1 MNGYFEK
8 KVAVVTGAA
17 SGIGLGLT
25 EEMLSR
31 GAKAVFMADVSQEN
45 LDRESERLNSKYEG
59 EAVPFLT
66 DVTKEEQVEKLI
78 KSARKYEGHLDF
90 VFNNAGIG
98 MTIPTEM
105 VTLEIWKK
113 VIDINLWGVIYGTYQ
128 AIPIMRE
135 QKSGHI
141 VNTASITGLVPVP
154 YQALYACA
162 KSAVKTMTES
172 LYYELFNEGLK
183 FSVVCPGNVR
193 TAIFG
198 GLTPPP
204 DSVSVEEA
212 VSYIFEK
219 MEKGDLLIVFPQ
231 KMRDFNE
238 LYRTDREKFDEFAFN
253 MAAERRENYR
263 TKGTYY

>member
-17 SGIGLGLT
+17 SGIGLGMT

-31 GAKAVFMADVSQEN
+31 GATTVFMADVNQDN
-45 LDRESERLNSKYEG
+45 LDREAKRLNSKYAG

-66 DVTKEEQVEKLI
+66 DVTKEDQVQKLI
-78 KSARKYEGHLDF
+78 MSAKKNAGHLDF

-105 VTLEIWKK
+105 VTFEIWKK
-113 VIDINLWGVIYGTYQ
+113 VVDINLWGVIYGTYH

-141 VNTASITGLVPVP
+141 VNTASIAGLVPLP
-154 YQALYACA
+154 YQALYAST

-172 LYYELFNEGLK
+172 LYYELSYEGLK

-198 GLTPPP
+198 ELTPPP
-204 DSVSVEEA
+204 DSVSVEDA
-212 VSYIFEK
+212 VNYIFEK

-231 KMRDFNE
+231 SIRDAE
-238 LYRTDREKFDEFAFN
+238 LAYRTDREKFDKLAFD
-253 MAAERRENYR
+253 MAAERLENYR